1 MRYFSGEGIDV
12 VSDELLYIYLGSMM
26 PSVMSTP
33 FIFGNNDSVLHLL
46 LKHLYSSF
54 SNTEGI
60 TEGSLTHKL
69 PISVC
74 GRLRQRLPI
83 AKSDTGRRVG
93 APFNVEMLK
102 RESIQQ
108 KYRQTMQERIENMV
122 AAASVDEEWNQ
133 LKDAIHKVANDVV
146 GTVPKP
152 ERNDWYDEECEEAAV
167 ERNCAR
173 LRMLLRTTR
182 ATKANYK
189 VKRKKAKKLFRNKK
203 RKSKR
208 KNLERMQNR
217 YDRNQARKFF
227 KDVHTSHYLLQ
238 TTCNGVVF
246 KSGGDEWLRQFPA
259 QVVEKLT

>member
-1 MRYFSGEGIDV
+1 
-12 VSDELLYIYLGSMM
+12 
-26 PSVMSTP
+26 
-33 FIFGNNDSVLHLL
+33 
-46 LKHLYSSF
+46 
-54 SNTEGI
+54 
-60 TEGSLTHKL
+60 
-69 PISVC
+69 
-74 GRLRQRLPI
+74 
-83 AKSDTGRRVG
+83 
-93 APFNVEMLK
+93 
-102 RESIQQ
+102 
-108 KYRQTMQERIENMV
+108 MV

-133 LKDAIHKVANDVV
+133 LKDAIHKVASDVV

-227 KDVHTSHYLLQ
+227 KDVRYARKGFEPRLQGIKSKEGTFLGGEADIQGRWSEYFGELLNGSIPPTSQ
-238 TTCNGVVF
+238 AQIQAQIQDF
-246 KSGGDEWLRQFPA
+246 SIGGEEDVP
-259 QVVEKLT
+259 